1 MPSYVVL
8 GNYTEQGIKNMK
20 DTPARLQAARDAIQD
35 AGGRMICWY
44 LTLGQYDF
52 VSVVEFPD
60 AETGARVLLALGA
73 QGNIRTTTMQAFTEE
88 EAAAIVQG
96 LP

>member
-1 MPSYVVL
+1 MPSYVML

-20 DTPARLQAARDAIQD
+20 DSPARLQAAKDAIQA

-52 VSVVEFPD
+52 VSVTEFPD

-73 QGNIRTTTMQAFTEE
+73 QGNIRTTTMQAFTVEE
-88 EAAAIVQG
+88 TAAIVQG
-96 LP
+96 LT

>member
-1 MPSYVVL
+1 MASYVIL
-8 GNYTEQGIKNMK
+8 GKYTEQGIQDVKQMP
-20 DTPARLQAARDAIQD
+20 DRLQAAKDAIKA
-35 AGGRMICWY
+35 AGGRMIFWY

-52 VSVVEFPD
+52 VSVTEFPD

-88 EAAAIVQG
+88 ESAAIAQG